1 MFQLS
6 FITCILSLRGL
17 IDSSIQLANYQEI
30 EHCTIPDMFTDSEGH
45 HRARGG
51 QMTSLVGLTHKD
63 RQQFMLIFTHIW
75 PVHLTRCMSVDCER
89 KLEFNYKTNYISVF
103 RKLIALLCLSEN
115 YGSLSTNNN
124 FQTDTKCLFE
134 LIELF
139 HLPC

>member
-1 MFQLS
+1 MSQSTCSQSTHHISLLGVFNRVFQLS

-63 RQQFMLIFTHIW
+63 RQQFMLIFTH
-75 PVHLTRCMSVDCER
+75 MAS
-89 KLEFNYKTNYISVF
+89 
-103 RKLIALLCLSEN
+103 
-115 YGSLSTNNN
+115 SLNPMHV
-124 FQTDTKCLFE
+124 CGL
-134 LIELF
+134 
-139 HLPC
+139 